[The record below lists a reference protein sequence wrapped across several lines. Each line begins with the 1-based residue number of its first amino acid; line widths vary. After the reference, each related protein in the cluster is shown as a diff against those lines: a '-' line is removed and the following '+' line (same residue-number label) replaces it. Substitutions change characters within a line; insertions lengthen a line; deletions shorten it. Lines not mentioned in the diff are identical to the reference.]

1 MKNAKKPNV
10 LDKLSNSEKTSLRLK
25 LKVLISSA
33 KQNLKRIK
41 VIDGENYEIALSYH
55 RSISF
60 NSKLLENLT

>member
-1 MKNAKKPNV
+1 MKNAKKTNV

-41 VIDGENYEIALSYH
+41 VIDSENYEIALYYH
-55 RSISF
+55 RSINF
-60 NSKLLENLT
+60 NSKLLEDIS